1 MYTQFVVVKG
11 SEILLISEILFD
23 NRKKLRLVSGDITE
37 RNVDVIVN
45 AANSYLKHGGG
56 LAAAIV
62 RKGGQIIQDESDKIG
77 YTRVGNAVITTAGK
91 LPCKA
96 VIHVVGPRNGEGK
109 ENEKLKSAINK
120 VLNIAQQNDFKSI
133 SIPAISTGIFG
144 FPKDKC
150 TKILI
155 EESLKFVKN
164 QGSSPKSPEI
174 IEFCIYDD
182 ETLNQF
188 KKEFNGIKER

>member
-1 MYTQFVVVKG
+1 VIVRG
-11 SEILLISEILFD
+11 SEIVLISEILFD

-45 AANSYLKHGGG
+45 AANSYLRHGGR

-62 RKGGQIIQDESDKIG
+62 KKGGQIIQDESDKIG
-77 YTRVGNAVITTAGK
+77 YVLVGNAVITTAGK

-96 VIHVVGPRNGEGK
+96 VIHAVGPINGERK
-109 ENEKLKSAINK
+109 ENEKLRLVINN
-120 VLNIAQQNDFKSI
+120 VLNLAQQYEFKSI

-155 EESLKFVKN
+155 EESLKFSRN
-164 QGSSPKSPEI
+164 QSSTPTLEI
-174 IEFCIYDD
+174 IEFCIYED

-188 KKEFNGIKER
+188 KKEFNEIKER

>member
-1 MYTQFVVVKG
+1 VIVRG
-11 SEILLISEILFD
+11 SEIVLISEILFD

-45 AANSYLKHGGG
+45 AANSYLRHGGR

-62 RKGGQIIQDESDKIG
+62 KKGGQIIQDESDKIG
-77 YTRVGNAVITTAGK
+77 YVLVGNAVITTAGK

-96 VIHVVGPRNGEGK
+96 VIHAVGPINGERK
-109 ENEKLKSAINK
+109 ENEKLRLVINN
-120 VLNIAQQNDFKSI
+120 VLNLAQQYEFKSI

-150 TKILI
+150 AKILI
-155 EESLKFVKN
+155 EESLKFSRN
-164 QGSSPKSPEI
+164 QSSTPTLEI
-174 IEFCIYDD
+174 IEFCIYED

-188 KKEFNGIKER
+188 KKEFNEIKER